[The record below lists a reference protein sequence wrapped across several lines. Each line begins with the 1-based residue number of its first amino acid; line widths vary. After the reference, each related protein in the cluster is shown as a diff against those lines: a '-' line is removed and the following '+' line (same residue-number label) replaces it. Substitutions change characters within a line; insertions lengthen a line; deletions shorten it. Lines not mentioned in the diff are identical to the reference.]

1 MVVDPV
7 TLEPV
12 PIGEVG
18 ELLVTSPYTLKTYWK
33 KPDETRRAFVDI
45 DGDIFYRMG
54 DFVRQEPNGEFSYIE
69 RSADIIKHK
78 GYRISASEVEA
89 VLQDHLTVV
98 GACVVGV
105 PDPKLGERVKAI
117 VVLKEDAK
125 GVGGA
130 ELLNWCRDRLAP
142 YKVPAYI
149 EFRDMLPKSK
159 VGKLLR
165 REIRDEER
173 RRLTKEDKEVPKVR

>member
-1 MVVDPV
+1 MVVDPE
-7 TLEPV
+7 TLKPV
-12 PIGEVG
+12 PIGEIG
-18 ELLVTSPYTLKTYWK
+18 ELLVTSPYTVKEYWNK
-33 KPDETRRAFVDI
+33 LEETKRSYVEI
-45 DGDIFYRMG
+45 NGKIFYRMS
-54 DFVRQEPNGEFSYIE
+54 DFVKQDSDGELIYVE

-78 GYRISASEVEA
+78 AFRISASEIEA
-89 VLQDHLTVV
+89 VLQDHPTVI

-105 PDPKLGERVKAI
+105 PDEKVGERVKAI
-117 VVLKEDAK
+117 VVLKADAR

-130 ELLNWCRDRLAP
+130 ELLQWCREKLAS
-142 YKVPAYI
+142 YKVPGYI

-173 RRLTKEDKEVPKVR
+173 RRISKKKNSQ